1 MLHTFSFPSLW
12 TLVTGS
18 QDKGLVDQLSS
29 QVIGTIRFS
38 ALNYHCRRK
47 MSLTTKQAFALIP
60 SSSALFTAS
69 SSTSNF
75 SSLNLYVESL
85 RASGL
90 YLRFPCKVGEKNED
104 LGGFIFTKGL
114 QVHWTDRLKT
124 TAPEWTI
131 PSSDFP
137 WKSSSPNLPQFC
149 CHGPFWLQ
157 ISIAFSKC
165 DAHIT
170 PQPIGREEKWLYM
183 QLICLFI

>member
-1 MLHTFSFPSLW
+1 MLHALSFPSLW
-12 TLVTGS
+12 SLVTGS
-18 QDKGLVDQLSS
+18 QDKGLVHQLSS
-29 QVIGTIRFS
+29 QGIATIRFS
-38 ALNYHCRRK
+38 ALNYHYRRK

-60 SSSALFTAS
+60 LFTAS
-69 SSTSNF
+69 SSTCNF
-75 SSLNLYVESL
+75 SSLNLYFKSL

-90 YLRFPCKVGEKNED
+90 YLRFPWKVGEKNED

-114 QVHWTDRLKT
+114 QVHWTDRLKA

-131 PSSDFP
+131 PSSDLP
-137 WKSSSPNLPQFC
+137 WGSSSPNLPQFC

-165 DAHIT
+165 DAHVT
-170 PQPIGREEKWLYM
+170 PQPMGREEKWLYM